1 MYTGAGVVDIA
12 LLSVRSA
19 KPHRHSIDHGATYA
33 VSPLQTVSL
42 EGAPVSL
49 VATVEQ
55 YLIQERA
62 RLRQQR
68 EAAEAAAQAAE
79 AAAALGMARNRTAG
93 QWENPAGWNDHP
105 MCAAAALRLS

>member
-1 MYTGAGVVDIA
+1 MFTKAAVHEHCVIEAA
-12 LLSVRSA
+12 LLPLGSA
-19 KPHRHSIDHGATYA
+19 KPHRHSIDRGATSS

-93 QWENPAGWNDHP
+93 QWENPP
-105 MCAAAALRLS
+105 C

>member
-1 MYTGAGVVDIA
+1 MLLVHHEDKHIPEANRQAHCSWCHGRYPAVIEASKIA
-12 LLSVRSA
+12 DTA
-19 KPHRHSIDHGATYA
+19 SIGSHIS

-42 EGAPVSL
+42 EGAPISV

-55 YLIQERA
+55 YLIRERA

-68 EAAEAAAQAAE
+68 EAAEASAQAAE

-93 QWENPAGWNDHP
+93 QWENPA
-105 MCAAAALRLS
+105 R